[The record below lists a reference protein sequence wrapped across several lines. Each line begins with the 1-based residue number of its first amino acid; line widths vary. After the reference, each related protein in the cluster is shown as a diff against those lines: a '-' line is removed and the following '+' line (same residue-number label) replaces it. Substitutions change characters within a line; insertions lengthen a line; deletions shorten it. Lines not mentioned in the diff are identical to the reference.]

1 MIPKYLSLQNQIK
14 EDIISKKY
22 PLFSKLPTEVSLSE
36 EYHVSRA
43 TVRQALSLLEEEGI
57 IEKRWGSGN
66 VVVSAGLSSNK
77 ETVALILPDDNE
89 YRYREIKEDCLSLL
103 YKEKL
108 KLKVFNTNNNL
119 NKEREYLEDILR
131 NTYAGII
138 VEPVKSA
145 LPSINQDFYQQILR
159 RRIPMVFLHS
169 TILPNQPVLSAVA
182 DNYNAGYQLAR
193 HLINKGHKNIGAI
206 LKADDSVGLK
216 RYQGFS
222 EALRDSN
229 IPICEEHIYWYTSN
243 DIQGKNAFSF
253 IKNLKISPK
262 ELTGMV
268 CYNDQIA
275 FHLIEHLQSLNLLVP
290 NDIAVIGIDD
300 DYYAQ
305 ASTPGIT
312 TLSLTRAI
320 GKEATDLLISSINN
334 KARESVTIPWHLITR
349 EST

>member
-43 TVRQALSLLEEEGI
+43 TVRQALSLLEKEGI

-66 VVVSAGLSSNK
+66 IIISAGLSSYK
-77 ETVALILPDDNE
+77 ETVALILPDDTE
-89 YRYREIKEDCLSLL
+89 YRYKEIKEDCLSLL
-103 YKEKL
+103 YREKL
-108 KLKVFNTNNNL
+108 KLKVFNTKNNL
-119 NKEREYLEDILR
+119 NNEREILEEILR
-131 NTYAGII
+131 NTYAGVI

-145 LPSINQDFYQQILR
+145 LPSINKDYYQQLLR
-159 RRIPMVFLHS
+159 RRVPTVFLHN
-169 TILPNQPVLSAVA
+169 TILPNQPVLFAVA

-193 HLINKGHKNIGAI
+193 HLINKGHKNLGAI
-206 LKADDSVGLK
+206 FKSDDAAGSK

-229 IPICEEHIYWYTSN
+229 LPLCEDHIYWYTSN
-243 DIQGKNAFSF
+243 DIQRKKPFSF
-253 IKNLKISPK
+253 IQNIDFSIK
-262 ELTGMV
+262 EITGMV
-268 CYNDQIA
+268 CFNDQIA
-275 FHLIEHLQSLNLLVP
+275 FHLIEHLQALKINVP
-290 NDIAVIGIDD
+290 EDIAVVGIDD

-312 TLSLTRAI
+312 TLSLTRDI
-320 GKEATDLLISSINN
+320 GKEAADLLISKLNN
-334 KARESVTIPWHLITR
+334 KARESVTIPWHLVIR
-349 EST
+349 ESS

>member
-14 EDIISKKY
+14 EGIISKKY

-36 EYHVSRA
+36 EYKVSRA
-43 TVRQALSLLEEEGI
+43 TVRQALSLLEKEGI

-66 VVVSAGLSSNK
+66 IVISAGLSSNQ
-77 ETVALILPDDNE
+77 ETVALILPDDTE
-89 YRYREIKEDCLSLL
+89 YRYKEIKEDCISLL

-108 KLKVFNTNNNL
+108 EIKVFNTNNNL
-119 NKEREYLEDILR
+119 NKEREILEEILR
-131 NTYAGII
+131 NTYAGVI

-145 LPSINQDFYQQILR
+145 LPSINQDYYQQLLK
-159 RRIPMVFLHS
+159 RRIPTVFLHN
-169 TILPNQPVLSAVA
+169 TILPNQPVLFSVA

-193 HLINKGHKNIGAI
+193 HLINKGHKEIGAI
-206 LKADDSVGLK
+206 LKSDDAAGIK

-222 EALRDSN
+222 DALRDSN
-229 IPICEEHIYWYTSN
+229 IPLCEDYIYWYASN
-243 DIQGKNAFSF
+243 DIQGKNPFSF
-253 IKNLKISPK
+253 IKNIDLSIKNI
-262 ELTGMV
+262 TGII

-275 FHLIEHLQSLNLLVP
+275 FHLIEHLQSLKIDVP
-290 NDIAVIGIDD
+290 ENIAVVGIDD

-320 GKEATDLLISSINN
+320 GKEAADLLISHKNN
-334 KARESVTIPWHLITR
+334 KPRESITIPWRLVIR
-349 EST
+349 ESS